1 MSPRAPCTMGHWVT
15 RKVDDSHIA
24 CAVPTPRA
32 HTCTGEIISGRV
44 VGAKRWPGVAV
55 LTWCHLAGSGIY
67 HHLCC
72 ELVHGNRRRRVA
84 IVDVGR
90 IKLHDLTPMR
100 CEACNVRRGGH
111 YQPVIGQIVV
121 GGVSGRCVFSR
132 GGAACSLRRW
142 CAWLAVRV
150 DRNMLLFKSSQACLS
165 VSFLQSAW
173 AKKPHGKGRKGHS
186 VCSEGV

>member
-84 IVDVGR
+84 IVDVGESNCM
-90 IKLHDLTPMR
+90 ISHPCGVK
-100 CEACNVRRGGH
+100 
-111 YQPVIGQIVV
+111 PVT
-121 GGVSGRCVFSR
+121 SA
-132 GGAACSLRRW
+132 GA
-142 CAWLAVRV
+142 
-150 DRNMLLFKSSQACLS
+150 DTTN
-165 VSFLQSAW
+165 
-173 AKKPHGKGRKGHS
+173 P
-186 VCSEGV
+186 